1 MYRRD
6 RRANAQTR
14 GLQGSRPQHANTE
27 QVANVLEV
35 RVRAVWLPVA
45 SEVPRGRVQHRREQD
60 QRCQLTVALA
70 ATVLAPGNTGD
81 IVVEIPQ
88 REAAMNANLLN
99 V

>member
-1 MYRRD
+1 MSSKS
-6 RRANAQTR
+6 AS
-14 GLQGSRPQHANTE
+14 G
-27 QVANVLEV
+27 
-35 RVRAVWLPVA
+35 AVWLPVA

-70 ATVLAPGNTGD
+70 ATVLAPGNIGY

-88 REAAMNANLLN
+88 RKAAMANIGPLN